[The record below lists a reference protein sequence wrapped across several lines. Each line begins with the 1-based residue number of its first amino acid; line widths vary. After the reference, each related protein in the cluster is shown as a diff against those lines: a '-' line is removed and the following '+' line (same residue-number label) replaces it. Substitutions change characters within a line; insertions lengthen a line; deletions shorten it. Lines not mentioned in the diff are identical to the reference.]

1 VNRLITRRA
10 FVRHLAALVSWLGLS
25 AKLYAQQPALPRRI
39 GVLLVAWSPEGREAQ
54 AFRQGLEE
62 AGYVVGRDV
71 VIEWRSADGDYKRIP
86 ELVSELVRSHVDVIV
101 TDSTI
106 GTRVLQR
113 ATSTLPIVMAS
124 VADPLGSGFVTS
136 LAHPGGN
143 ITGHSTMIA
152 ELSVKLLQLLKEAI
166 PTVTRVA
173 VLWNLDTPYTPKV
186 IEELQAVAPSLAIE
200 LIPVG
205 IRSSAEIASRLS
217 GVGQMHAQAL
227 YVVGDAMFIAHR
239 STLISLAAK
248 ARIPTIYGYRVY
260 VDDGGLMSYGPNFRD
275 LLRRSAGY
283 VDKILKGA
291 KPGDLPIQQ
300 PNQFEM
306 VVNLKTE
313 KALGIK
319 IPESILVRADEVIR

>member
-71 VIEWRSADGDYKRIP
+71 VIEWRSAEGDYKRIP
-86 ELVSELVRSHVDVIV
+86 ELVAELVRSHVDVIV

-152 ELSVKLLQLLKEAI
+152 ELSVKRLQLLKEAI

-306 VVNLKTE
+306 VVNLKTA